1 MYTYTNEEKK
11 WCSYK
16 LPCSQCKILCIVNGY
31 NVRTKQNG
39 SLPFG
44 VIWSNNTCFRDEIVI
59 HRYIQVMT
67 NSKHA
72 LQNES
77 KHQIMDVN
85 MKWNCLT
92 LILDKYYNYTCF
104 RDENMSYK
112 RQLHT

>member
-1 MYTYTNEEKK
+1 MKEEK

-16 LPCSQCKILCIVNGY
+16 LPCSQCKILRIVNGY
-31 NVRTKQNG
+31 NVHTKQNG
-39 SLPFG
+39 LLPFG
-44 VIWSNNTCFRDEIVI
+44 ISWSNNTCFRDEIVI

-92 LILDKYYNYTCF
+92 LILDKYYILVSGMKT
-104 RDENMSYK
+104 
-112 RQLHT
+112 